1 MTLKTC
7 NGKPVIAL
15 PKGVQEVRNVL
26 KARNK

>member
-7 NGKPVIAL
+7 NGKPVITP
-15 PKGVQEVRNVL
+15 PKGVQEVRNAL